1 MPYTAAPAA
10 VQTSASR
17 ACRKW
22 LWRES
27 ACLRL
32 LLECTCRSKPP
43 WATSQNRETSPVCSP
58 KRLQKASR
66 NWLYQRKLMPTGP
79 FWRRRLLVQITSR
92 SLHRHSAQVERSK
105 LPTRGQLRNDIYSG
119 KQLILYPRHG
129 AAFAWTLFNLFGHV
143 WKEGENRGYKHPCFC
158 RGRVHFAFE
167 AIG

>member
-1 MPYTAAPAA
+1 MITQRDNTTLGMPYTAAPAA

-92 SLHRHSAQVERSK
+92 SLHRHSVQPHAVESSK
-105 LPTRGQLRNDIYSG
+105 VTYARTAS
-119 KQLILYPRHG
+119 KWH
-129 AAFAWTLFNLFGHV
+129 LFGETAHFIPSPRCSV
-143 WKEGENRGYKHPCFC
+143 CLDTVQLVRTCLERWWKPRL
-158 RGRVHFAFE
+158 
-167 AIG
+167 